1 LYCRIIAKK
10 DHANS
15 PAYRM
20 QGKTKNIYTWINLR
34 YQSTKSCQIPGLVP
48 YALLERLFEEQTAN
62 WKKVT
67 DNFLNGVE
75 SLFSTAVNYCLEE
88 ACSYKPIAVALQDL
102 VKNAVK
108 EKMKDFRAYCHQLI
122 RNEQN
127 GLQLIAAEGQFVRD
141 IREARTLRF
150 ISAIAKLETESFLSQ
165 FTSAVTNTSGST
177 FSGFGALGAAPA
189 TAKNE
194 SPGGSL
200 FATAQPPVPG
210 SGFGANP
217 PPVLFDN
224 AKTTT
229 SQPTFGSLLT
239 FVTANKDQ
247 LKDVLTDDRQIIYE
261 IHDILKAYYSTSVQH
276 YTDSVCKDGLT
287 DSFVRDVMDLFSN
300 KFVDSLPDE
309 EVSRICAENAAD
321 RKVRRE
327 LKEDIQNLERAI
339 SESEAILRE
348 SIAG

>member
-1 LYCRIIAKK
+1 
-10 DHANS
+10 
-15 PAYRM
+15 M
-20 QGKTKNIYTWINLR
+20 QGKTKNIYTWINQR
-34 YQSTKSCQIPGLVP
+34 YQSTKSCQIPGIVP

-75 SLFSTAVNYCLEE
+75 SLFSTAVNYCLDE
-88 ACSYKPIAVALQDL
+88 ACSYKPIAVALQAL
-102 VKNAVK
+102 VNNAVK
-108 EKMKDFRAYCHQLI
+108 EKMIDFRAYCHQLI

-127 GLQLIAAEGQFVRD
+127 GLQLIAAEEQFVRD
-141 IREARTLRF
+141 VREARTLRF
-150 ISAIAKLETESFLSQ
+150 VSAIAKLETESFLSQ
-165 FTSAVTNTSGST
+165 FTSTVTNTSGST
-177 FSGFGALGAAPA
+177 FGGFSALGGATA

-200 FATAQPPVPG
+200 FATAPPPVPG
-210 SGFGANP
+210 SGFGAKT
-217 PPVLFDN
+217 PPVFFDN

-229 SQPTFGSLLT
+229 SQHTFGSLLT

-247 LKDVLTDDRQIIYE
+247 LKDVLTDDRQVVYE

-276 YTDSVCKDGLT
+276 YTDSVCKDGLK
-287 DSFVRDVMDLFSN
+287 DSFVTDVMDLFSN
-300 KFVDSLPDE
+300 KFVDSLSDA
-309 EVSRICAENAAD
+309 EVSSIAEESIPD

-339 SESEAILRE
+339 SESEAIMRE
-348 SIAG
+348 PIVGRDDR